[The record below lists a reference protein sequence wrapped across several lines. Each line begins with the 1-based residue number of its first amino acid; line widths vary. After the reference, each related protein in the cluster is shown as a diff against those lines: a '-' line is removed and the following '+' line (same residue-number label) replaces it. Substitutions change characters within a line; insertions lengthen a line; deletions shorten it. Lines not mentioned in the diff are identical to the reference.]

1 MSIVKMKHL
10 RLFAMD
16 ADREELLRQ
25 LQHLGCVEIREPD
38 QERSD
43 PNWASFTRVDDT
55 ALADTKAK
63 ADRLRSA
70 LDLLNH
76 YAPAKGGLFQPRPVV
91 TEEQLFDES
100 VRQEATEAAQ
110 RLSDR
115 EARIAAIYN
124 EQSKLTAQKAS
135 LAPWLELD
143 AALDIPSTR
152 EVTVT

>member
-10 RLFAMD
+10 RLFAMA

-38 QERSD
+38 QELAD
-43 PNWASFTRVDDT
+43 PAWASFARVDDT

-63 ADRLRSA
+63 SDRLRAA

-76 YAPAKGGLFQPRPVV
+76 YAPSKGGLFQARPQV
-91 TEEQLFDES
+91 TEAQLFDES
-100 VRQEATEAAQ
+100 VRREATEAAE
-110 RLSDR
+110 RISARDT
-115 EARIAAIYN
+115 RIAAIYN
-124 EQSKLTAQKAS
+124 EQSKLTAQKAA

-143 AALDIPSTR
+143 TPLDTPSTR
-152 EVTVT
+152 EV